1 MTRKIRKPLQQ
12 ISIIVTLSFVSS
24 NTLKFLFE
32 QNPTYWRLA
41 YFNTSWADKNVFN
54 RPATNQIKL
63 QLKLNCQKQKFDSL
77 FKSVFSV

>member
-32 QNPTYWRLA
+32 QNPTFEAKHIFLHPEQRKMFSTDRRL
-41 YFNTSWADKNVFN
+41 
-54 RPATNQIKL
+54 IK
-63 QLKLNCQKQKFDSL
+63 
-77 FKSVFSV
+77 